1 MKIIIVGG
9 VAGGATTATRLR
21 RLSENNEIILF
32 ERGENIS
39 FANCGL
45 PYYISDVI
53 SKKEDL
59 LVQTP
64 KAFKDRF
71 NIDVRIKQEVI
82 SINKENKTVDVKNL
96 STGET
101 YTETYDK
108 LVLSPGAEPIN
119 PFKNLNSKRIFT
131 LRTIDDSS
139 KIKEYISKNDVKNV
153 VIVGGGYIGVEM
165 AENLSHLSSRE
176 KCNTNENM
184 QIDLKEPKNINIS
197 IVEKSSH
204 LIPTI
209 DADMA
214 SFVHKA
220 LIKNSVKVFLNQG
233 VESII
238 EGDELFIKLENLSI
252 KADMV
257 ILCIGIRPESTL
269 AKEAE
274 LAVNEKGYIIVDEK
288 MLTSDENIYALG
300 DAALIENAITGRK
313 APLALAGP
321 ANRQAR
327 IVANNIMGMESKYEG
342 FIGSSIL
349 KIFDYTLG
357 MTGLSEKTCREQ
369 NIEYKTMIISPYSH
383 AKYYPGA
390 KVMTIKVIYRAGK
403 KNAYINNED
412 ENTELKNCTGQIL
425 GATVFGKEG
434 IDKVTNILAT
444 AIRNK
449 MTAKDLSELELCYAP
464 PYSSAKS
471 PVNIIGNSIENEM
484 DGLVDTISVTEF
496 LRNFEQYSNKDKY
509 IILDVRTETEY
520 DLSHIE
526 GAINIHLDELRE
538 HLKELEK
545 KALIK
550 ADNSDKEDSPN
561 EDNNSNKADN
571 SNVILESINESSN
584 EVANVTKEIIVH
596 CHSGLRSYIACRILK
611 ENGFKV
617 KNLIGGYVM
626 YDIVKNYASI

>member
-1 MKIIIVGG
+1 MKIVIVGG

-32 ERGENIS
+32 ERGEYIS

-176 KCNTNENM
+176 KCNKNENM
-184 QIDLKEPKNINIS
+184 QIDLKKSKNINIS

-238 EGDELFIKLENLSI
+238 EGDELFIKLENMSI

-269 AKEAE
+269 AKEAG
-274 LAVNEKGYIIVDEK
+274 LAVNERGYIIVDEK

-313 APLALAGP
+313 SPLALAGP

-327 IVANNIMGMESKYEG
+327 IVANNIMGMGSKYEG

-390 KVMTIKVIYRAGK
+390 KVMTIKVLYRAGK
-403 KNAYINNED
+403 KNADINNEA

-434 IDKVTNILAT
+434 IDKVTDILAT

-526 GAINIHLDELRE
+526 GAINIPLDELRE

-545 KALIK
+545 KAQIK
-550 ADNSDKEDSPN
+550 A
-561 EDNNSNKADN
+561 NNSNKADN
-571 SNVILESINESSN
+571 SSEMLESAN

>member
-238 EGDELFIKLENLSI
+238 DGDELFIKLENLSI

-269 AKEAE
+269 AKEAG

-357 MTGLSEKTCREQ
+357 MTGLFEKTCREQ

-390 KVMTIKVIYRAGK
+390 KVMTIKVLYRAGK

-434 IDKVTNILAT
+434 IDKVTDILAT

-496 LRNFEQYSNKDKY
+496 LRNFAQYSNKDKY

-526 GAINIHLDELRE
+526 GAINNPLDELRE

-545 KALIK
+545 KAQIK

-571 SNVILESINESSN
+571 SNVILESTNESAN

>member
-1 MKIIIVGG
+1 MKIVIVGG

-32 ERGENIS
+32 ERGEYIS

-165 AENLSHLSSRE
+165 AENLSHLSSQE
-176 KCNTNENM
+176 KCNKNENM
-184 QIDLKEPKNINIS
+184 QIDLKKSKNINIS

-238 EGDELFIKLENLSI
+238 EGDELFIKLENMSI

-269 AKEAE
+269 AKEAG

-390 KVMTIKVIYRAGK
+390 KVMTIKVLYRAGK
-403 KNAYINNED
+403 KKADINNED
-412 ENTELKNCTGQIL
+412 ENTELKNCIGQIL

-434 IDKVTNILAT
+434 IDKVTDILAT

-526 GAINIHLDELRE
+526 GAINIPLDELRE

-545 KALIK
+545 KAQIK
-550 ADNSDKEDSPN
+550 A
-561 EDNNSNKADN
+561 NNSNKADN
-571 SNVILESINESSN
+571 SSEMLESAN
-584 EVANVTKEIIVH
+584 EVANLTKEIIVH

>member
-1 MKIIIVGG
+1 MKIVIVGG

-119 PFKNLNSKRIFT
+119 PFKDLNSKRIFT

-165 AENLSHLSSRE
+165 AENLSHLSSQE
-176 KCNTNENM
+176 KCNKNENM
-184 QIDLKEPKNINIS
+184 QIDLKKSKNINIS

-238 EGDELFIKLENLSI
+238 EGDELFIKLENMSI

-269 AKEAE
+269 AKEAG
-274 LAVNEKGYIIVDEK
+274 LAVNERGYIIVDEK

-313 APLALAGP
+313 SPLALAGP

-390 KVMTIKVIYRAGK
+390 KVMTIKVLYRAGK
-403 KNAYINNED
+403 KKADINNED
-412 ENTELKNCTGQIL
+412 ENTELKNCIGQIL

-434 IDKVTNILAT
+434 IDKVTDILAT

-526 GAINIHLDELRE
+526 GAINIPLDELRE
-538 HLKELEK
+538 HLKEFAEK
-545 KALIK
+545 AQIK
-550 ADNSDKEDSPN
+550 A
-561 EDNNSNKADN
+561 NNSNKADN
-571 SNVILESINESSN
+571 SSEMLESAN
-584 EVANVTKEIIVH
+584 EVANLTKEIIVH

-611 ENGFKV
+611 ENGFKG

>member
-1 MKIIIVGG
+1 MKIVIVGG

-32 ERGENIS
+32 ERGEYIS

-184 QIDLKEPKNINIS
+184 QIDLKESKNLNIS

-238 EGDELFIKLENLSI
+238 EGDELFIKLENMSI

-269 AKEAE
+269 AKEAG
-274 LAVNEKGYIIVDEK
+274 LAVNERGYIIVDEK

-313 APLALAGP
+313 SPLALAGP

-357 MTGLSEKTCREQ
+357 MTGLSEKTCKEQ

-390 KVMTIKVIYRAGK
+390 KVMTIKVLYRAGK
-403 KNAYINNED
+403 KKADINNEA
-412 ENTELKNCTGQIL
+412 ENTELKNCTGQVL

-434 IDKVTNILAT
+434 IDKVTDILAT

-526 GAINIHLDELRE
+526 GAINNPLDELRE
-538 HLKELEK
+538 HLKEFAEK
-545 KALIK
+545 AQIK
-550 ADNSDKEDSPN
+550 A
-561 EDNNSNKADN
+561 NNSNKADN
-571 SNVILESINESSN
+571 SSEMLESAN

-626 YDIVKNYASI
+626 YDIVKNYVSI

>member
-1 MKIIIVGG
+1 MKIVIVGG

-32 ERGENIS
+32 ERGEYIS

-176 KCNTNENM
+176 KCITNENM
-184 QIDLKEPKNINIS
+184 QIDLKESKNLNIS

-238 EGDELFIKLENLSI
+238 EGDELFIKLENMSI

-269 AKEAE
+269 AKEAG
-274 LAVNEKGYIIVDEK
+274 LAVNERGYIIVDEK

-313 APLALAGP
+313 SPIALAGP

-327 IVANNIMGMESKYEG
+327 IVANNIMGMESRYEG

-390 KVMTIKVIYRAGK
+390 KVMTIKVLYRAGK

-425 GATVFGKEG
+425 GAIVFGKEG
-434 IDKVTNILAT
+434 IDKVTDILAT

-526 GAINIHLDELRE
+526 GAINIPLDELRE

-545 KALIK
+545 KAQIK
-550 ADNSDKEDSPN
+550 A
-561 EDNNSNKADN
+561 NNSNKADN
-571 SNVILESINESSN
+571 SSEMLESAN
-584 EVANVTKEIIVH
+584 EVANLTKEIIVH

>member
-176 KCNTNENM
+176 KCITNENM

-269 AKEAE
+269 AKEAG
-274 LAVNEKGYIIVDEK
+274 LAVNERGYIIVDEK

-390 KVMTIKVIYRAGK
+390 KVMTIKVLYRAGK

-526 GAINIHLDELRE
+526 GAINIPLDELRE

-545 KALIK
+545 KAQIK
-550 ADNSDKEDSPN
+550 A
-561 EDNNSNKADN
+561 NNSNKADN
-571 SNVILESINESSN
+571 SSEMLESAN
-584 EVANVTKEIIVH
+584 EVANLTKEIIVH

>member
-1 MKIIIVGG
+1 MKIVIVGG

-64 KAFKDRF
+64 KAFRNRF

-119 PFKNLNSKRIFT
+119 PFKDLNSKRIFT

-165 AENLSHLSSRE
+165 AENLSHLSSQE
-176 KCNTNENM
+176 KCNKNENM
-184 QIDLKEPKNINIS
+184 QIDLKKSKNINIS

-238 EGDELFIKLENLSI
+238 EGDELFIKLENMSI

-269 AKEAE
+269 AKEAG
-274 LAVNEKGYIIVDEK
+274 LAVNERGYIIVDEK

-313 APLALAGP
+313 ASLALAGP

-390 KVMTIKVIYRAGK
+390 KVMTIKVLYRAGK
-403 KNAYINNED
+403 KKADINNEA
-412 ENTELKNCTGQIL
+412 ENTELKDSAGQIL

-434 IDKVTNILAT
+434 IDKVTDILAT

-526 GAINIHLDELRE
+526 GAINIPLDELRE

-545 KALIK
+545 KAQIK

-561 EDNNSNKADN
+561 EENN
-571 SNVILESINESSN
+571 SNVILESTNESAN

>member
-1 MKIIIVGG
+1 MKIVIVGG

-32 ERGENIS
+32 ERGEYIS

-165 AENLSHLSSRE
+165 AENLSHLSSQE
-176 KCNTNENM
+176 KCNKNENM
-184 QIDLKEPKNINIS
+184 QIDLKKFKNINIS

-238 EGDELFIKLENLSI
+238 EGDELFIKLENMSI

-269 AKEAE
+269 AKEAG
-274 LAVNEKGYIIVDEK
+274 LAVNERGYIIVDEK

-313 APLALAGP
+313 SPLALAGP

-390 KVMTIKVIYRAGK
+390 KVMTIKVLYRAGK
-403 KNAYINNED
+403 KKADINNED
-412 ENTELKNCTGQIL
+412 ENTELKNCIGQIL

-434 IDKVTNILAT
+434 IDKVTDILAT

-526 GAINIHLDELRE
+526 GAINIPLDELRE
-538 HLKELEK
+538 HLKEFAEK
-545 KALIK
+545 AQIK
-550 ADNSDKEDSPN
+550 A
-561 EDNNSNKADN
+561 NNSNKADN
-571 SNVILESINESSN
+571 SSEMLESAN
-584 EVANVTKEIIVH
+584 EVANLTKEIIVH

-611 ENGFKV
+611 ENGIKV

>member
-1 MKIIIVGG
+1 MKIVIVGG

-32 ERGENIS
+32 ERGEYIS

-176 KCNTNENM
+176 KCITNENM
-184 QIDLKEPKNINIS
+184 QIDLKESKNLNIS

-238 EGDELFIKLENLSI
+238 EGDELFIKLENMSI

-269 AKEAE
+269 AKEAG
-274 LAVNEKGYIIVDEK
+274 LAVNERGYIIVDEK

-313 APLALAGP
+313 SPLALAGP

-327 IVANNIMGMESKYEG
+327 IVANNIMGMGSKYEG

-390 KVMTIKVIYRAGK
+390 KVMTIKVLYRAGK
-403 KNAYINNED
+403 KNADINNEA

-434 IDKVTNILAT
+434 IDKVTDILAT

-526 GAINIHLDELRE
+526 GAINIPLDELRE

-545 KALIK
+545 KAQIK
-550 ADNSDKEDSPN
+550 A
-561 EDNNSNKADN
+561 NNSNKADN
-571 SNVILESINESSN
+571 SSEMLESAN
-584 EVANVTKEIIVH
+584 EVANLTKEIIVH

>member
-184 QIDLKEPKNINIS
+184 QIDLKKSKNINIS

-269 AKEAE
+269 AKGAG
-274 LAVNEKGYIIVDEK
+274 LAVNERGYIIVDEK

-357 MTGLSEKTCREQ
+357 MTGLFEKTCREQ

-390 KVMTIKVIYRAGK
+390 KVMTIKVLYRAGK

-412 ENTELKNCTGQIL
+412 ENTEFKNCTGQIL

-434 IDKVTNILAT
+434 IDKVTDILAT

-526 GAINIHLDELRE
+526 GAINIPLDELRE
-538 HLKELEK
+538 HLKELAEK
-545 KALIK
+545 AQIK
-550 ADNSDKEDSPN
+550 A
-561 EDNNSNKADN
+561 NNSNKANN
-571 SNVILESINESSN
+571 SSEMLESEN

>member
-1 MKIIIVGG
+1 MKIVIVGG

-32 ERGENIS
+32 ERGEYIS

-119 PFKNLNSKRIFT
+119 PFKDLNSKRIFT

-176 KCNTNENM
+176 KCITNENM
-184 QIDLKEPKNINIS
+184 QIDLKESKNLNIS

-238 EGDELFIKLENLSI
+238 EGDELFIKLENMSI

-269 AKEAE
+269 AKEAG

-313 APLALAGP
+313 SPLALAGP

-327 IVANNIMGMESKYEG
+327 IVANNIMGMESRYEG

-357 MTGLSEKTCREQ
+357 MTGLSEKTCKEQ

-390 KVMTIKVIYRAGK
+390 KVMTIKVLYRAGK
-403 KNAYINNED
+403 KKADINNED

-434 IDKVTNILAT
+434 IDKVTDILAT

-449 MTAKDLSELELCYAP
+449 MTAKGLSELELCYAP

-526 GAINIHLDELRE
+526 GAINIPLDELRE

-545 KALIK
+545 KAQIK
-550 ADNSDKEDSPN
+550 A
-561 EDNNSNKADN
+561 NNSNKADN
-571 SNVILESINESSN
+571 SSEMLESAN
-584 EVANVTKEIIVH
+584 EVANLTKEIIVH

>member
-71 NIDVRIKQEVI
+71 NIDVLIKQEVI

-238 EGDELFIKLENLSI
+238 EGDELFIKLENMSI

-269 AKEAE
+269 AKGAG
-274 LAVNEKGYIIVDEK
+274 LAVNERGYIIVDEK

-425 GATVFGKEG
+425 GAIVFGKEG

-526 GAINIHLDELRE
+526 GAINIPLDELRE

>member
-1 MKIIIVGG
+1 MKIVIVGG

-32 ERGENIS
+32 ERGEYIS

-53 SKKEDL
+53 SKREDL

-165 AENLSHLSSRE
+165 AENLSHLSSQE
-176 KCNTNENM
+176 KCITNENM
-184 QIDLKEPKNINIS
+184 QIDLKKSKNINIS

-238 EGDELFIKLENLSI
+238 EGDELFIKLENMSI

-269 AKEAE
+269 AKEAG
-274 LAVNEKGYIIVDEK
+274 LDVNEKGYIIVDEK

-313 APLALAGP
+313 SPLALAGP

-327 IVANNIMGMESKYEG
+327 IVANNIMGMESRYEG

-390 KVMTIKVIYRAGK
+390 KVMTIKVLYRAGK
-403 KNAYINNED
+403 KKADINNED
-412 ENTELKNCTGQIL
+412 ENTELKNCIGQIL

-434 IDKVTNILAT
+434 IDKVTDILAT

-526 GAINIHLDELRE
+526 GAINIPLDELRE
-538 HLKELEK
+538 HLKELAEK
-545 KALIK
+545 AQIK
-550 ADNSDKEDSPN
+550 A
-561 EDNNSNKADN
+561 NNSNKANN
-571 SNVILESINESSN
+571 SSEMLESEN

>member
-1 MKIIIVGG
+1 MKIVIVGG

-32 ERGENIS
+32 ERGEYIS

-184 QIDLKEPKNINIS
+184 QIDLKKSKNINIS

-238 EGDELFIKLENLSI
+238 EGDELFIKLENMSI

-269 AKEAE
+269 AKEAG

-357 MTGLSEKTCREQ
+357 MTGLSEKTCKEQ

-390 KVMTIKVIYRAGK
+390 KVMTIKVLYRAGK
-403 KNAYINNED
+403 KKADINNED

-434 IDKVTNILAT
+434 IDKVTDILAT

-526 GAINIHLDELRE
+526 GAINIPLDELRE
-538 HLKELEK
+538 HLKEL
-545 KALIK
+545 
-550 ADNSDKEDSPN
+550 S
-561 EDNNSNKADN
+561 
-571 SNVILESINESSN
+571 
-584 EVANVTKEIIVH
+584 NVTKEIIVH

>member
-1 MKIIIVGG
+1 MKIVIVGG

-131 LRTIDDSS
+131 LRTIDDSNR
-139 KIKEYISKNDVKNV
+139 IKEYISKNDVKNV

-184 QIDLKEPKNINIS
+184 QIDLKKSKNINIS

-269 AKEAE
+269 AKGAG
-274 LAVNEKGYIIVDEK
+274 LAVNERGYIIVDEK

-390 KVMTIKVIYRAGK
+390 KVMTIKVLYRAGK
-403 KNAYINNED
+403 KKADINNED

-434 IDKVTNILAT
+434 IDKVTDILAT

-496 LRNFEQYSNKDKY
+496 LRNFEQYSNKY

-526 GAINIHLDELRE
+526 GAINIPLDELRE
-538 HLKELEK
+538 HLKELAEK
-545 KALIK
+545 AQIK
-550 ADNSDKEDSPN
+550 A
-561 EDNNSNKADN
+561 NNSNKANN
-571 SNVILESINESSN
+571 SSEMLESAN